1 MQPSTLVLAA
11 LGALALGKAVYQET
25 SDILK
30 LETLDGT
37 PLEILQ
43 GVERVRRVTWRMGLI
58 GAALMMLLL
67 YLMKVE
73 ISSPFSVGVVGWI
86 FITSCMNFRAY
97 HVEDVGTSK
106 VKKSMH
112 LETTGAQP
120 AAKRSE
126 TQAR

>member
-1 MQPSTLVLAA
+1 MQPLVLGA
-11 LGALALGKAVYQET
+11 LGLLALGKAVYQET

-30 LETLDGT
+30 LETLDGSQ
-37 PLEILQ
+37 LDILQ

-67 YLMKVE
+67 HLMKVE

-97 HVEDVGTSK
+97 HVEDIGTLK
-106 VKKSMH
+106 LRKSIRP
-112 LETTGAQP
+112 ETTEGLPEAESSVMQ
-120 AAKRSE
+120 AK
-126 TQAR
+126 